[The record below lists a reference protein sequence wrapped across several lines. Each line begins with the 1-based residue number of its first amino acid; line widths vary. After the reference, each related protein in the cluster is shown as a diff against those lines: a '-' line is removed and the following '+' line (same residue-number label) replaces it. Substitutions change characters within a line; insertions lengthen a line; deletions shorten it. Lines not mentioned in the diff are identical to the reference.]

1 VDLSSFYV
9 DVSKDRV
16 YTLAPNARA
25 RRSAQTAMFAIGD
38 GLARLI
44 APVLPVLADEYWA
57 HLPGE
62 REASVHLSVFPPKV
76 HLFLDEALMARW
88 TRLLKLR
95 AAVTAELEK
104 LRQSKVIG
112 QSLEATVHLRA
123 VGSVADLIATYGDQL
138 PALFITSQVDDL
150 TTPPV
155 AGEEPSAGSVYVEAD
170 GSAVHIEATHASG
183 TKCDRCWRWVETVS
197 VAPGREGVCSRC
209 ADALEAMGR

>member
-1 VDLSSFYV
+1 
-9 DVSKDRV
+9 
-16 YTLAPNARA
+16 
-25 RRSAQTAMFAIGD
+25 MFAIGD

-62 REASVHLSVFPPKV
+62 REASVHLSVFPPDV
-76 HLFLDEALMARW
+76 HLFLDEALVARW

-112 QSLEATVHLRA
+112 QSLEAVVHLRA
-123 VGSVADLIATYGDQL
+123 VGPIADLIAASWNEL
-138 PALFITSQVDDL
+138 PALFITSQVDDR

-155 AGEEPSAGSVYVEAD
+155 AGEEPPAGSVYVEAD
-170 GSAVHIEATHASG
+170 GSAVHIEAARASG

-197 VAPGREGVCSRC
+197 IAPAREGVCPRC
-209 ADALEAMGR
+209 ADALEAIGR